1 MAVERLT
8 PVASLVSVTDAFGT
22 AAPDGSVE
30 RPVTLPRGVWAR
42 RAEAQIKKINGANRI
57 GKHHCSRMHTPS
69 KGRSARLFTSPHGK
83 LKTVDKQ
90 NRALIA
96 GFAGA
101 VAALIVFGWL
111 ANQVFHR
118 ATIQFDAAIRDGV
131 HSFASPGLTWF
142 FRIVTEF
149 GSEMFLVPFG
159 AFVVWRLATAG
170 RQHAAILFAVAAA
183 GGEAL
188 DYVLKLL
195 FHRTRPVVFFG
206 LTEPRTYSFPSGHSM
221 LSACFFGV
229 LAALVT
235 MRMASYAQK
244 LAVWAAAA
252 AATLLIGVSRV
263 YLGVHYPSD
272 VLAGYAA
279 AVIWV
284 FSVRAGYAV
293 WLRRRAAAGPS
304 HAAPEK
310 AGVARGQ
317 PPREDIGS

>member
-1 MAVERLT
+1 
-8 PVASLVSVTDAFGT
+8 
-22 AAPDGSVE
+22 
-30 RPVTLPRGVWAR
+30 
-42 RAEAQIKKINGANRI
+42 
-57 GKHHCSRMHTPS
+57 MHTPS
-69 KGRSARLFTSPHGK
+69 TRVVAARVSGPLHGK
-83 LKTVDKQ
+83 LNTVDKQ
-90 NRALIA
+90 NRDLIA

-101 VAALIVFGWL
+101 AVALMAFGWL

-118 ATIQFDAAIRDGV
+118 ATIQFDAAVRDGV

-159 AFVVWRLATAG
+159 AFVVWQLATVG
-170 RQHAAILFAVAAA
+170 RRHAAILFAVAAVGA
-183 GGEAL
+183 EAL
-188 DYVLKLL
+188 DYLLKLL
-195 FHRTRPVVFFG
+195 FHRTRPAVFFG
-206 LTEPRTYSFPSGHSM
+206 LTAPHTYSFPSGHAM

-235 MRMASYAQK
+235 TRMASYAQK

-252 AATLLIGVSRV
+252 IGTVLIGLSRV

-293 WLRRRAAAGPS
+293 WLRRRAAVESS
-304 HAAPEK
+304 HAAPDT
-310 AGVARGQ
+310 AGLARGR
-317 PPREDIGS
+317 PVRPVRS